1 VTKGP
6 QESVHAFRA
15 LDEDI
20 ELQPVLAQLATWPP
34 LDVTVSEETEARL
47 PGLVG
52 GLSVALART
61 IKIIDP
67 EVKNPQS
74 EHWERAFHIFG
85 LLL

>member
-1 VTKGP
+1 
-6 QESVHAFRA
+6 
-15 LDEDI
+15 
-20 ELQPVLAQLATWPP
+20 
-34 LDVTVSEETEARL
+34 VSEETEARL

-61 IKIIDP
+61 IKVIDP

-74 EHWERAFHIFG
+74 EHWERAFYIFG